1 MRLILLSKIP
11 KKVERPP
18 MKKTSKLLPAI
29 CIISIFLL
37 LTSCSQNA
45 AEARPSAG
53 LDEPA
58 EGVSQALTP
67 YLVTSRYGINNSYYA
82 VSEEGAYF
90 LVDNSD
96 RSANIAYIDFST
108 RQQIFL
114 SSQPDSLHNDE
125 TDTSWV
131 EDVPGS
137 STLFV
142 AGDSLYLLASGLP
155 SQPPNEGDFGYIL
168 QMDMNG
174 GNRQKIFEISG
185 DMWISS
191 SIAFDGVSLYF
202 LATVYSESGSE
213 IQLIALDT
221 QSKRSSVM
229 ASFAPDAQYFLVGTY
244 HDGLILKTISLTRAD
259 AELSPNE
266 WYSHQIHTLYSYS
279 FSSRELKE
287 EMSWAQDERSE
298 IIYENKIYYVDS
310 HSGQLFCQ
318 EIGQTTPSDVL
329 VTLPSHDDTVMFK
342 IISEVYDN
350 HIFVQASASNGI
362 YQTYHINLDTYHY
375 SPVGLHAEDR
385 TVGVVAE
392 TDGLFLVTLN
402 MQTVMRDGTD
412 PDGRPMQQPY
422 TTLAVCLMPKE
433 AYWNSR
439 PEYIEIEDHVFRSL
453 R

>member
-1 MRLILLSKIP
+1 
-11 KKVERPP
+11 
-18 MKKTSKLLPAI
+18 MKKTLKLLPAI

-53 LDEPA
+53 SSEPP
-58 EGVSQALTP
+58 EGGFAGPDALSCHLP
-67 YLVTSRYGINNSYYA
+67 VWHHNSYYA
-82 VSEEGAYF
+82 ESRKALISF
-90 LVDNSD
+90 VDNSD

-114 SSQPDSLHNDE
+114 SSQPDSLHHDE

-202 LATVYSESGSE
+202 LATVYSEGGSE

-229 ASFAPDAQYFLVGTY
+229 ASFAPDAQYFLVE
-244 HDGLILKTISLTRAD
+244 LIMTA
-259 AELSPNE
+259 
-266 WYSHQIHTLYSYS
+266 
-279 FSSRELKE
+279 
-287 EMSWAQDERSE
+287 
-298 IIYENKIYYVDS
+298 
-310 HSGQLFCQ
+310 LF
-318 EIGQTTPSDVL
+318 
-329 VTLPSHDDTVMFK
+329 
-342 IISEVYDN
+342 
-350 HIFVQASASNGI
+350 
-362 YQTYHINLDTYHY
+362 
-375 SPVGLHAEDR
+375 
-385 TVGVVAE
+385 
-392 TDGLFLVTLN
+392 
-402 MQTVMRDGTD
+402 
-412 PDGRPMQQPY
+412 
-422 TTLAVCLMPKE
+422 
-433 AYWNSR
+433 
-439 PEYIEIEDHVFRSL
+439 
-453 R
+453 

>member
-1 MRLILLSKIP
+1 
-11 KKVERPP
+11 

-37 LTSCSQNA
+37 LTSCSQNPVG
-45 AEARPSAG
+45 ARPSAG

-202 LATVYSESGSE
+202 LATVYSEGGSE

-221 QSKRSSVM
+221 QSRRSSVM

-433 AYWNSR
+433 AYWSSR

>member
-1 MRLILLSKIP
+1 M
-11 KKVERPP
+11 
-18 MKKTSKLLPAI
+18 
-29 CIISIFLL
+29 
-37 LTSCSQNA
+37 
-45 AEARPSAG
+45 
-53 LDEPA
+53 
-58 EGVSQALTP
+58 
-67 YLVTSRYGINNSYYA
+67 
-82 VSEEGAYF
+82 
-90 LVDNSD
+90 
-96 RSANIAYIDFST
+96 
-108 RQQIFL
+108 
-114 SSQPDSLHNDE
+114 
-125 TDTSWV
+125 
-131 EDVPGS
+131 PGS

-142 AGDSLYLLASGLP
+142 AGDFLYLFASGLP
-155 SQPPNEGDFGYIL
+155 SQPPKEEDFGYIL
-168 QMDMNG
+168 QMDLNG
-174 GNRQKIFEISG
+174 NNRQKIFKISG

-202 LATVYSESGSE
+202 LATVYRENGSE
-213 IQLIALDT
+213 IQLISLDT

-244 HDGLILKTISLTRAD
+244 HDGLILKTISLTQSD

-310 HSGQLFCQ
+310 HSGQLFYQ

-329 VTLPSHDDTVMFK
+329 VTLPSYDDTVMFK

-350 HIFVQASASNGI
+350 HLFVQASASNGT
-362 YQTYHINLDTYHY
+362 YQTYHIDLNSYQY
-375 SPVGLHAEDR
+375 SLVDLFAEDR

-422 TTLAVCLMPKE
+422 TTLAVCLIPKE
-433 AYWNSR
+433 AYWNSL
-439 PEYIEIEDHVFRSL
+439 PEYIEIEDHVFHSL
-453 R
+453 L

>member
-1 MRLILLSKIP
+1 MVVL
-11 KKVERPP
+11 
-18 MKKTSKLLPAI
+18 KKTFAI
-29 CIISIFLL
+29 CFILCTLAGCAPNFI
-37 LTSCSQNA
+37 
-45 AEARPSAG
+45 EAHPSAG
-53 LDEPA
+53 SSESS
-58 EGVSQALTP
+58 EGASPTLSP
-67 YLVTSRYGINNSYYA
+67 YLVTSRYGVNNSYYA
-82 VSEEGAYF
+82 ASQEGAYF

-96 RSANIAYIDFST
+96 RSANIAYIDFAT

-114 SSQPDSLHNDE
+114 SNQPDSLHNDE

-142 AGDSLYLLASGLP
+142 AGDFLYLFASGLP
-155 SQPPNEGDFGYIL
+155 SQPPKEEDFGYIL
-168 QMDMNG
+168 QMDLNG
-174 GNRQKIFEISG
+174 NNRQKIFEISG

-202 LATVYSESGSE
+202 LATVYRENGSE
-213 IQLIALDT
+213 IQLISLDT

-244 HDGLILKTISLTRAD
+244 HDGLILKTISLTQSD

-310 HSGQLFCQ
+310 HSGQLFYQ

-329 VTLPSHDDTVMFK
+329 VTLPSYDDTVMFK

-350 HIFVQASASNGI
+350 HLFVQASASNGT
-362 YQTYHINLDTYHY
+362 YQTYHINLNSYQY
-375 SPVGLHAEDR
+375 SLVDLFAEDR

-392 TDGLFLVTLN
+392 TDSLFLVTLN

-412 PDGRPMQQPY
+412 PDGRPIQQPY
-422 TTLAVCLMPKE
+422 TTLAVCLIPKE

-439 PEYIEIEDHVFRSL
+439 PEYIEIEDHVFHSL
-453 R
+453 L

>member
-1 MRLILLSKIP
+1 
-11 KKVERPP
+11 

-53 LDEPA
+53 SSEPA
-58 EGVSQALTP
+58 EGRAQALMP

-82 VSEEGAYF
+82 VSQEGAYF

-114 SSQPDSLHNDE
+114 SSQPDSLHHDE

-202 LATVYSESGSE
+202 LATVYSEGGSE

>member
-1 MRLILLSKIP
+1 M
-11 KKVERPP
+11 
-18 MKKTSKLLPAI
+18 
-29 CIISIFLL
+29 
-37 LTSCSQNA
+37 SQ
-45 AEARPSAG
+45 
-53 LDEPA
+53 
-58 EGVSQALTP
+58 
-67 YLVTSRYGINNSYYA
+67 
-82 VSEEGAYF
+82 EGAYF

-114 SSQPDSLHNDE
+114 SSQPDSLHHDE

-202 LATVYSESGSE
+202 LATVYSEGGSE

-259 AELSPNE
+259 AELSPSE

-350 HIFVQASASNGI
+350 HLFVQASASNGT
-362 YQTYHINLDTYHY
+362 YQTYHIDLNSYQY
-375 SPVGLHAEDR
+375 SLVDLFAEDR

-422 TTLAVCLMPKE
+422 TTLAVCLIPKE

-439 PEYIEIEDHVFRSL
+439 PEYIEIEDHVFHSL